1 MKFRKKPVVID
12 AIQVPNDKFGER
24 DFFAWGKLAATLGM
38 WMPDAPW
45 KVTENLGIDI
55 PTLEGVMHASPGD
68 WIIRGVHGECYPC
81 KPDIFEKTY
90 ERVYDLD

>member
-12 AIQVPNDKFGER
+12 AIQIPVDKFGER
-24 DFFAWGKLAATLGM
+24 DFFAWGELAATLGM

-90 ERVYDLD
+90 ERVV